1 MQNKNSS
8 NFALFKNFINV
19 LLLLI
24 LDPIAKVF
32 SLSVHQSKNSFHCQR
47 QVLASQNNDQEYNR
61 PRYRSIGE
69 VVGGLHGGKYQFVD
83 SYGGGAMG
91 YMDQS
96 FAGEGSFQSS
106 GCGGIE
112 DDEEMPRW
120 AEKMSLPVNLSIQNC
135 ESIQVPSNS
144 NPMDGMVY
152 SVTVT
157 VKNEE
162 RTWERFYTKI
172 TNIKEKKIDSD
183 NLPFYVNPSNGY
195 LAPRGGAS
203 NACDESSPY
212 SDSVNLCV
220 LHNENYGDEITSE
233 GEWWLIVGTEEEK
246 WYYKLQLQ

>member
-1 MQNKNSS
+1 MQIHSSS
-8 NFALFKNFINV
+8 NFAFSKTFINV

-24 LDPIAKVF
+24 IDPISKVISF
-32 SLSVHQSKNSFHCQR
+32 SFHQSNNNRFHRQR
-47 QVLASQNNDQEYNR
+47 QVLASQNSDQECNR

-69 VVGGLHGGKYQFVD
+69 VVGGLHGGKYQFGD
-83 SYGGGAMG
+83 SEMG
-91 YMDQS
+91 YMDQY

-120 AEKMSLPVNLSIQNC
+120 AEKMSLPSNLSIQNF

-162 RTWERFYTKI
+162 RTWERFYTKV
-172 TNIKEKKIDSD
+172 TNIKEKNNK
-183 NLPFYVNPSNGY
+183 PFYVNPSNGY

-203 NACDESSPY
+203 NACDENSPY
-212 SDSVNLCV
+212 SDSVNLSV
-220 LHNENYGDEITSE
+220 IHDKNYGDEINSE
-233 GEWWLIVGTEEEK
+233 VEWWLIVGTEEQK
-246 WYYKLQLQ
+246 WYYKLHLQ